1 MTGFGGRH
9 GVQTQGLGAWAQTPT
24 ATGVT
29 SGVVSAPAETVAMT
43 LIVAAAASQRYM
55 INTIFIGSLSSHI
68 CKALFNLLFFDPKI
82 RS

>member
-43 LIVAAAASQRYM
+43 LIVAAAASQR
-55 INTIFIGSLSSHI
+55 
-68 CKALFNLLFFDPKI
+68 
-82 RS
+82 